1 MKTFLSV
8 LVLAVSFNSF
18 AKGEAPAAATT
29 TPTAAPSTTEFG
41 AKLTLKKSI
50 SIDQALTN
58 LNGQKEA
65 TESQPVLVEAQVD
78 KVCVKKG
85 CWMSLKSKTSD
96 VRVKFKDYG
105 FFVPISLVGKTV
117 LAEGVMLKKELTL
130 GQTKHY
136 VEDEGGDPS
145 TVTEPRTDYQMIATG
160 VKVIET
166 K

>member
-1 MKTFLSV
+1 MKTLLST
-8 LVLAVSFNSF
+8 LIILFSFSVF
-18 AKGEAPAAATT
+18 ATSEAPATATPT
-29 TPTAAPSTTEFG
+29 TPESTTEFG
-41 AKLTLKKSI
+41 AALTLKKSI
-50 SIDQALTN
+50 SIDQALAD
-58 LNGQKEA
+58 LNKQKEKEVSK
-65 TESQPVLVEAQVD
+65 TVLVEAQVD

-117 LAEGVMLKKELTL
+117 LAEGTMLKKELTL

-145 TVTEPRTDYQMIATG
+145 KVTEPRTDYQMIATG
-160 VKVIET
+160 VKVIPT
-166 K
+166 AAK

>member
-1 MKTFLSV
+1 MKTLLSV

-18 AKGEAPAAATT
+18 ANSETATPTTTAPAAAV
-29 TPTAAPSTTEFG
+29 STTEFG
-41 AKLTLKKSI
+41 AALTLKKSI
-50 SIDQALTN
+50 TIDQALAN
-58 LNGQKEA
+58 LNNQKENS
-65 TESQPVLVEAQVD
+65 ESKTVLVEAQVD

-145 TVTEPRTDYQMIATG
+145 KVTEPRTDYQMIATG